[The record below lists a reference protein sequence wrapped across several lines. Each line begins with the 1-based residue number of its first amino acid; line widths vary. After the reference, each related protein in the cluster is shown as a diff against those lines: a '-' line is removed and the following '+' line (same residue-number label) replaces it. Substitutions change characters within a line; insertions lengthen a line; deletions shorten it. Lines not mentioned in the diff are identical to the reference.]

1 MNYSKI
7 TLLISQHRLK
17 QKEFA
22 DIISATPH
30 GVKYKFEFETFT
42 VKDIE
47 KIAEYFKV
55 PISYFWEDYLIAS
68 EPKVK
73 YETCLECR
81 DKDAIIKLLTS
92 QNKDKENQI
101 ALLNQELGRNQ
112 PGEREE
118 AGRNAGNLQQII

>member
-7 TLLISQHRLK
+7 TLLVTQRRLT

-22 DIISATPH
+22 EILDVTPH

-47 KIAEYFKV
+47 KIADYFNV
-55 PISYFWEDYLIAS
+55 PISYFWEDYLTAS

-81 DKDAIIKLLTS
+81 EKDAIINLLNS
-92 QNKDKENQI
+92 QNKEKEKQI
-101 ALLNQELGRNQ
+101 AMLNQELGRSQ
-112 PGEREE
+112 PGEREKV
-118 AGRNAGNLQQII
+118 G